1 MMGCLGVHL
10 ALSDAEVRYLCSL
23 PRERDRLDYVVDDLE
38 ESYFA
43 DHEEYLA
50 ESDKAWDAMH
60 RALADGELT
69 WDGGEYPLN
78 HVVLAGE
85 PLYTEPDYIVSLK
98 SPDQVH
104 DIAAALPG
112 ITDVE
117 FRRRYFAIDPE
128 IYGFPVD
135 EQDFRYT
142 WDWFQEV
149 RRLYARAAADGRY
162 VLFLAS
168 Q

>member
-1 MMGCLGVHL
+1 MGCLGVHL
-10 ALSDAEVRYLCSL
+10 ALSDAEVLRLRSL
-23 PRERDRLDYVVDDLE
+23 PNDRDRRDYLVEDLE
-38 ESYFA
+38 ETYFA
-43 DHEEYLA
+43 DAKEYLA

-85 PLYTEPDYIVSLK
+85 LLYTESDYIMSLK
-98 SPDQVH
+98 SSEQVR

-112 ITDVE
+112 ITEAE
-117 FRRRYFAIDPE
+117 FRRRYFRIDPE
-128 IYGFPVD
+128 IYGFPVND
-135 EQDFRYT
+135 EDFAYT
-142 WDWFQEV
+142 WDWFQNV
-149 RRLYARAAADGRY
+149 RRLYAKAAADNRY
-162 VLFLAS
+162 VLFTAD

>member
-1 MMGCLGVHL
+1 MGCLGVHF
-10 ALSDAEVRYLCSL
+10 ALSNADVEHLHSL
-23 PRERDRLDYVVDDLE
+23 PDERDRLTYVVE
-38 ESYFA
+38 EVEKTYFA
-43 DHEEYLA
+43 DRKEYLA

-85 PLYTEPDYIVSLK
+85 LLYTEPDYIMSLK
-98 SPDQVH
+98 SPDQVR
-104 DIAAALPG
+104 DIAAALPAVTVG
-112 ITDVE
+112 E

-128 IYGFPVD
+128 SYGSPLN
-135 EQDFRYT
+135 EEDFGYT
-142 WDWFQEV
+142 WEWFQNV
-149 RRLYARAAADGRY
+149 RRLYLKAADEGRY
-162 VLFLAS
+162 VLFTAD